1 MRKSVLEYFYPL
13 ASYEADIAFSHRP
26 LLRRKSWSFA
36 DLVRASFQFARE
48 LEAKGIGRGDRVLIW
63 AENSPEWVAAFY
75 GTILRG
81 AIAVPLDEQSSPDF
95 VARVCEQTEPKLL
108 LYAQG
113 APHADLDL
121 ESIPLEHLR
130 KRTGHHPS
138 HHYPANN
145 IQPGDTVEIVFTS
158 GTTATPKG
166 VVLTHE
172 NILANLEPME
182 REINKYL
189 RWEFLIHPLR
199 ILTVL
204 PLSHVFGQMI
214 GIFIPQ
220 ILRAE
225 VCFQNRLNPT
235 EIIETIK
242 RERVMVL
249 GTVPR
254 VLETLRHKIESQY
267 EIRHELDELRES
279 MKKERSWLEAWWKYR
294 RLHRLF
300 GVRFLGFITGGAT
313 LDESTEMF
321 WRKLGFAVI
330 QGYGMT
336 ETAALVS
343 LNNPF
348 SARRRSLGQIL
359 AGRKNVKIGEKGEIL
374 VRGRNIS
381 PGYWGEPMGGKTDE
395 WLDTGDIGEMDETGR
410 LYFKGRKKDVIVT
423 AAGLNIF
430 PEDLEAVLN
439 AQTETTA
446 SVVVGIDTGSGP
458 EPAAALILRPG
469 SDASAIIERA
479 NKTLA
484 DYQQIREW
492 IEWPDSDFPRTP
504 TQKIRKNVV
513 AEIIKQQLGTS
524 GRRSVGPGSAL
535 ASIIARLGADVSDS
549 LDKDAR
555 LNEDLNLDSLSR
567 VELMSAIED
576 RYQIE
581 LDEQAFTESTTVGE
595 LEQMIRASEGVDE
608 VEQIRFSYPRWPLR
622 FPVSWIRPVFYE
634 LVIYP
639 ITRIL
644 SWVSKHGIEDLSD
657 LSGPVVFASNHVT
670 YVDPALIMSAMPRR
684 FRCRLA
690 IAIDGERL
698 RAYRYGQPGIGPLMR
713 MRWFFTYW
721 LVLAFFNAFPLP
733 RRSGFRK
740 SFAFA
745 GEAMDRGYSILIF
758 PEGELTKDGS
768 LQKFRTGV
776 GLLAS
781 GLEAPIVPVSI
792 SGLYELRKN
801 GQRGYAPPG
810 SVTITFGE
818 PILYDVDASPLDIA
832 QDLERRIAAQGEAT
846 RRRGDTETRGCGN

>member
-1 MRKSVLEYFYPL
+1 MRKSLLEYFYDL
-13 ASYEADIAFSHRP
+13 ASDESDIAFSHRP
-26 LLRRKSWSFA
+26 GLRRKRWSYA
-36 DLVRASFQFARE
+36 ELARTSFQFARE
-48 LEAKGIGRGDRVLIW
+48 LEARAIGEGDRVLIW

-95 VARVCEQTEPKLL
+95 VARVCEQTEPRLL
-108 LYAQG
+108 LHGQG
-113 APHADLDL
+113 IDHAGLNL
-121 ESIPLEHLR
+121 ESISLEHLR
-130 KRTGHHPS
+130 KRIQHHPS

-145 IQPGDTVEIVFTS
+145 IQPANTVEIVFTS

-220 ILRAE
+220 MLRAE
-225 VCFQNRLNPT
+225 VFFQNRLNPT

-249 GTVPR
+249 GAVPR
-254 VLETLRHKIESQY
+254 VLETLRHKIEREY
-267 EIRHELDELRES
+267 ETRHELDELRES
-279 MKKERSWLEAWWKYR
+279 MKKERSWLGSWWTYR
-294 RLHRLF
+294 RAHRLF
-300 GVRFLGFITGGAT
+300 GVRFLSFITGGAT
-313 LDESTEMF
+313 LDESTEIF
-321 WRKLGFAVI
+321 WRRLGFGVV

-336 ETAALVS
+336 ETAALIS

-381 PGYWGEPMGGKTDE
+381 PGYWGDQRGGKTDE

-439 AQTETTA
+439 AQTEIIA
-446 SVVVGIDTGSGP
+446 SVVVGVDTGAGP

-469 SDASAIIERA
+469 SNASAIVERA
-479 NKTLA
+479 NKNLA

-492 IEWPDSDFPRTP
+492 IEWPDADFPRTP

-513 AEIIKQQLGTS
+513 AEIVERQLGTR
-524 GRRSVGPGSAL
+524 GRRSQVSGSPL
-535 ASIIARLGADVSDS
+535 ASIIARLGAVVPDSVS
-549 LDKDAR
+549 KDAR

-595 LEQMIRASEGVDE
+595 LEQMIRAGEGVDE

-639 ITRIL
+639 ITRML
-644 SWVSKHGIEDLSD
+644 SWVNKRGVENLSD
-657 LSGPVVFASNHVT
+657 LNGPVVFASNHVT
-670 YVDPALIMSAMPRR
+670 YVDPALVMSAMPLR
-684 FRCRLA
+684 FRSRLA

-698 RAYRYGQPGIGPLMR
+698 RGYRYGQPGIGLIMR
-713 MRWFFTYW
+713 IRWFFTYW
-721 LVLAFFNAFPLP
+721 LVVAFFNAFPLP

-740 SFAFA
+740 SFVFA
-745 GEAMDRGYSILIF
+745 GEAMDRGYNILIF
-758 PEGELTKDGS
+758 PEGELTKDGR

-792 SGLYELRKN
+792 SGLYELRRS

-810 SVTITFGE
+810 SITITFGE
-818 PILYDVDASPLDIA
+818 PIPYEADASPQDIT
-832 QDLERRIAAQGEAT
+832 QNLERRIAALEQ
-846 RRRGDTETRGCGN
+846 